1 MKRKGLTATIVFL
14 AQSANFGEGIGNIA
28 TLKTL
33 TRNDSYRY
41 TYVSRQA
48 LRYSLTDIAGWNDTP
63 VEAQGKGE
71 KQVVQFAPETTIKD
85 YAEIDLFG
93 YMKTE
98 KGSNGNKRSAVVRI
112 SDAISL
118 EPFTGDMN
126 FLNNAGMA
134 SRIGANSNLAQSEQ
148 HLSYYSYTVTVDLDK
163 VGVDGE
169 IEISQEEKANRMV
182 ELLECLEFL
191 NRDIKGRNENLN
203 PMFIIGGVFDRKN
216 PFYKDRV
223 RLDKNSIR
231 TKALKEIMTSYE
243 WLEQQTH
250 VGVVSDLFD
259 NDEEIKETLGATT
272 VAEVFKKIKEEVR
285 EYYGV

>member
-203 PMFIIGGVFDRKN
+203 PMFIIGGIFDRKN

-272 VAEVFKKIKEEVR
+272 VAEVFKKLKEEVR

>member
-33 TRNDSYRY
+33 TRNDSHRY
-41 TYVSRQA
+41 TYISRQA

-126 FLNNAGMA
+126 FLNNSGMA
-134 SRIGANSNLAQSEQ
+134 SRIGANNNLAQSEQ

-169 IEISQEEKANRMV
+169 IEISQKEKANRMV

-203 PMFIIGGVFDRKN
+203 PMFIIGGIFDRKN

-250 VGVVSDLFD
+250 VGVVSGLFD
-259 NDEEIKETLGATT
+259 NDAEIKETLGATT
-272 VAEVFKKIKEEVR
+272 VAEVFKKLKEEVR